1 MLFRMSGVDVIPS
14 LFHLNL
20 ANNLLRDVDP
30 VLSRCT
36 YLSYLDVSMN
46 RIGNVSLFPRLG
58 HLTVLLLNDNEV
70 RGMLMHHTCCFSFIM
85 NLPFLVSA
93 HFFRWS
99 AKSNESPRVAGSAK
113 PNCIQVT
120 NDLNKTLTEFD
131 FQDMNEYID
140 VVFTLDGL
148 DSSCDHVAPAR
159 VGRDRQQDRLH
170 VPHNR
175 SAQRPATSP
184 QSLPHCKQFRSR
196 SRTGYVELQNFN
208 YMHFLCL

>member
-70 RGMLMHHTCCFSFIM
+70 RGMLVRCCFSFIM
-85 NLPFLVSA
+85 NLIFLVSA

-99 AKSNESPRVAGSAK
+99 AKSNESPRVARSAK
-113 PNCIQVT
+113 PNCIQ
-120 NDLNKTLTEFD
+120 LMILIKLLLSLISKT
-131 FQDMNEYID
+131 
-140 VVFTLDGL
+140 
-148 DSSCDHVAPAR
+148 
-159 VGRDRQQDRLH
+159 
-170 VPHNR
+170 
-175 SAQRPATSP
+175 
-184 QSLPHCKQFRSR
+184 
-196 SRTGYVELQNFN
+196 
-208 YMHFLCL
+208 